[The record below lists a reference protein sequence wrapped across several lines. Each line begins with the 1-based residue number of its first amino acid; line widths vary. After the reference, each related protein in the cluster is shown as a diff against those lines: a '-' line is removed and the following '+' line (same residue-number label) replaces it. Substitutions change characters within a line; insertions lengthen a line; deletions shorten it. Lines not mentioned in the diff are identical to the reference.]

1 MKFEMSK
8 EDSNLVLTL
17 LVRNIVFIYNDSIE
31 GLIQEDDVAEFV
43 RSNQLIDN
51 IEQNGG
57 PVEIGWDA
65 YYEAR
70 DWYKVNYK
78 TGGILS

>member
-1 MKFEMSK
+1 MRFEMSK
-8 EDSNLVLTL
+8 EDSNLILTL
-17 LVRNIVFIYNDSIE
+17 LVRNIVYIYRDSME
-31 GLIQEDDVAEFV
+31 HFIQEDDVAEFV

-51 IEQNGG
+51 IEQSGG
-57 PVEIGWDA
+57 PVEIGWDE

-70 DWYKVNYK
+70 NWYKVNYK